1 MTQGLVSV
9 WVRPPHAG
17 LEGKRSGGRMR
28 WARRRSGSV
37 VAGLALPRNVTPEV
51 LCDVISERVGKPIRR
66 LYVAMP
72 PELPSGWVAVRAT
85 SLSIII
91 DAAAPRWLRD
101 MVLCHELAHLAHGH
115 HLLELDDPE
124 AIRRLLPNLDPA
136 AVRATLG
143 EPGEGPG
150 EAMVEGTL
158 ARTCF
163 EGAAEREAE
172 QLGTEL
178 FELLNPWRGEQRWD
192 VPERAAGVITRIE
205 RALGDQE

>member
-1 MTQGLVSV
+1 MTQNLVSV
-9 WVRPPHAG
+9 WARPPHAG
-17 LEGKRSGGRMR
+17 LEGERSGGRMR
-28 WARRRSGSV
+28 WARQRRRSSL
-37 VAGLALPRNVTPEV
+37 VAGLSLPRRVTPDV
-51 LCDVISERVGKPIRR
+51 LCDVISERVGKPIHR

-91 DAAAPRWLRD
+91 DSAASRWLRD

-143 EPGEGPG
+143 EPGEGT
-150 EAMVEGTL
+150 VEGTL

-172 QLGTEL
+172 ELGTEL

>member
-1 MTQGLVSV
+1 
-9 WVRPPHAG
+9 
-17 LEGKRSGGRMR
+17 MR
-28 WARRRSGSV
+28 WARPRRRGSV
-37 VAGLALPRNVTPEV
+37 AAGLSLPKHVTPDV
-51 LCDVISERVGKPIRR
+51 LCDAVSERVGKPIHR

-72 PELPSGWVAVRAT
+72 PELPSGWVAVRAN
-85 SLSIII
+85 SLNIII

-101 MVLCHELAHLAHGH
+101 MVLCHELAHLIHGH

-136 AVRATLG
+136 AVRATLI
-143 EPGEGPG
+143 EPGESEP
-150 EAMVEGTL
+150 VEGTL

-172 QLGTEL
+172 ELGTEL

-192 VPERAAGVITRIE
+192 VPEGAAGVITRIE

>member
-1 MTQGLVSV
+1 VTQHLVAV
-9 WVRPPHAG
+9 WA
-17 LEGKRSGGRMR
+17 LEDERSGGRMMWPR
-28 WARRRSGSV
+28 ARRRSV
-37 VAGLALPRNVTPEV
+37 VAGLSLPKRVTPDV
-51 LCDVISERVGKPIRR
+51 LCDAVSARVGKPIQR

-85 SLSIII
+85 SLSVII

-101 MVLCHELAHLAHGH
+101 MVLCHELAHLLHGH
-115 HLLELDDPE
+115 HLLDLDDPE

-136 AVRATLG
+136 AVRSTLG
-143 EPGEGPG
+143 EP
-150 EAMVEGTL
+150 VEGTL

-172 QLGTEL
+172 DLGTEL

>member
-1 MTQGLVSV
+1 VTQQLVSV
-9 WVRPPHAG
+9 WV
-17 LEGKRSGGRMR
+17 LEDERSGGRMR
-28 WARRRSGSV
+28 WPRPRRRNSV
-37 VAGLALPRNVTPEV
+37 AAELALPRRVTPEA
-51 LCDVISERVGKPIRR
+51 LCDAVSRRVGKPIHRV
-66 LYVAMP
+66 YVPMP

-101 MVLCHELAHLAHGH
+101 MVLCHELAHLVHGH

-124 AIRRLLPNLDPA
+124 AIRRLLPTLDPA
-136 AVRATLG
+136 AVRATLV
-143 EPGEGPG
+143 EP
-150 EAMVEGTL
+150 VEGTL

-172 QLGTEL
+172 ELGTEL

-192 VPERAAGVITRIE
+192 VPEGAAGVITRIE
-205 RALGDQE
+205 RALGEAE

>member
-1 MTQGLVSV
+1 
-9 WVRPPHAG
+9 
-17 LEGKRSGGRMR
+17 MR
-28 WARRRSGSV
+28 WARPRRRGSLA
-37 VAGLALPRNVTPEV
+37 AGLSLPKRVTPDA
-51 LCDVISERVGKPIRR
+51 LCDAVSARVGKPIHR

-101 MVLCHELAHLAHGH
+101 MVLCHELAHLVHGH

-124 AIRRLLPNLDPA
+124 AMRRLLPSLDPA
-136 AVRATLG
+136 AVRG
-143 EPGEGPG
+143 
-150 EAMVEGTL
+150 VL

-172 QLGTEL
+172 ELGTEL

-192 VPERAAGVITRIE
+192 VPEGAAGVIDRIE